1 MQCLSNVIKNN
12 PFCTSPEK
20 ILLKDRKFDNH
31 WVGHSVMKSVDAEL
45 FQIIK
50 YIKEADD
57 EKYYNFDMDILKE
70 FAKEK
75 SLSV

>member
-1 MQCLSNVIKNN
+1 
-12 PFCTSPEK
+12 
-20 ILLKDRKFDNH
+20 
-31 WVGHSVMKSVDAEL
+31 MKSVDAEL

-50 YIKEADD
+50 YIKEGDD

-75 SLSV
+75 SFSV